1 MSEWKEN
8 KLGDLIVLNYGKGLK
23 EENRIKGN
31 VPVFSS
37 AGKSGF
43 HNVPLTNTGG
53 LVIGRKGTIG
63 KIFYSQIPFWC
74 IDTAYY
80 ILPNNDKYDLE
91 FLFYFLRTLGLEE
104 LNEDSAV
111 PGLNRNTFY
120 SLEALFPS
128 LPEQRNIAYILN
140 NLDAKIDLLNRQIKT
155 LEKLAETL
163 FRQWFVEEADD
174 KCKEVKLKDVCK
186 TITKGTTPTT
196 LGKNYVTSGINFL
209 KAESISD
216 TGDFIESKFAFID
229 NETDKLLSRSRIQ
242 SNDVLI
248 TIAGTIGRVAIVP
261 SRILPANTNQAI
273 GIVRVKKEILNP
285 ILIYLLLKSPII
297 INDFESR
304 IVHAVQP
311 NLSLSQIGDISFRL
325 PPKELLVKY
334 SDEIEL
340 IFNKK
345 EINNI
350 QIRTLTQLRDSLLP
364 NLMKGEVKIM
374 ETLYEKNN

>member
-196 LGKNYVTSGINFL
+196 LGKNYVTS
-209 KAESISD
+209 AELVNS
-216 TGDFIESKFAFID
+216 
-229 NETDKLLSRSRIQ
+229 NET
-242 SNDVLI
+242 N
-248 TIAGTIGRVAIVP
+248 
-261 SRILPANTNQAI
+261 ILFI
-273 GIVRVKKEILNP
+273 
-285 ILIYLLLKSPII
+285 
-297 INDFESR
+297 
-304 IVHAVQP
+304 
-311 NLSLSQIGDISFRL
+311 
-325 PPKELLVKY
+325 
-334 SDEIEL
+334 
-340 IFNKK
+340 
-345 EINNI
+345 
-350 QIRTLTQLRDSLLP
+350 
-364 NLMKGEVKIM
+364 
-374 ETLYEKNN
+374 